1 MELKRLLVTLVAAC
15 ALGVTL
21 GALLY
26 RSAAFRERIGV
37 LAGRGHLRA
46 LARGHGIYDADL
58 PHAPGNELA
67 LRGLI
72 ADAMARDLARREKI
86 SPAQVNRACVLIGWQ
101 FGNANLLQ
109 AALRKNRLSRARL
122 CARLT
127 ADLRAGQWL
136 ERKLSETTSVT
147 SAECAQYFRAHP
159 DEFAI
164 PARYRASHLFL
175 AAPTETPP
183 PIIAQKR
190 ALIMSLSERIKNG
203 ENFIDLVAQTSED
216 EATRSI
222 GGDLGYFSQSRMPS
236 DFLVALAKLRI
247 GEISAP
253 IQTTV
258 GFHIVRLT
266 EFKPARP
273 MALAEAEPEIRLKLE
288 NEKRAAR
295 IQKIAAQLVQEAEFV
310 SENR

>member
-1 MELKRLLVTLVAAC
+1 MKRLLVTLVAAC

-21 GALLY
+21 GQLLC
-26 RSAAFRERIGV
+26 RSAAFRERIGI

-58 PHAPGNELA
+58 PPTPRNELA

-72 ADAMARDLARREKI
+72 ADAMARDLAKREKI
-86 SPAQVNRACVLIGWQ
+86 SPTQVDRACALIGWQ

-109 AALRKNRLSRARL
+109 AALQKNRLSRGYL

-127 ADLRAGQWL
+127 ADLRAGKWL
-136 ERKLSETTSVT
+136 ESKLSKTTSVT
-147 SAECAQYFRAHP
+147 PAECEQYFHAHP
-159 DEFAI
+159 DQFAI
-164 PARYRASHLFL
+164 PERYRASHLFL
-175 AAPTETPP
+175 AAPTMTPRP
-183 PIIAQKR
+183 VVDQKR

-216 EATRSI
+216 ESTRSI
-222 GGDLGYFSQSRMPS
+222 GGDLGYFSESRVPP
-236 DFLVALAKLRI
+236 DFFAAGEKLRA

-253 IQTTV
+253 IQTTL
-258 GFHIVRLT
+258 GFHIVQLT
-266 EFKPARP
+266 DFKPARL

-310 SENR
+310 SENL

>member
-1 MELKRLLVTLVAAC
+1 MAVCAFSVALAELLC
-15 ALGVTL
+15 
-21 GALLY
+21 
-26 RSAAFRERIGV
+26 RSPAFRERIG
-37 LAGRGHLRA
+37 LLTGRGHLRA

-58 PHAPGNELA
+58 PHPPGNEPA

-72 ADAMARDLARREKI
+72 ADAMARDLAKSEKI
-86 SPAQVNRACVLIGWQ
+86 SPAQVKRACTLIEWQ

-122 CARLT
+122 CARLA

-136 ERKLSETTSVT
+136 ERKLSETTGVT
-147 SAECAQYFRAHP
+147 STECAQYFRAHP
-159 DEFAI
+159 GEFVM

-175 AAPTETPP
+175 AAPTETPSS
-183 PIIAQKR
+183 IVVQKR
-190 ALIMSLSERIKNG
+190 ALITSLSERIKNG

-216 EATRSI
+216 EATRSS
-222 GGDLGYFSQSRMPS
+222 GGDLGYFSQSRMPP
-236 DFLVALAKLRI
+236 DFFVALAKLRI

-266 EFKPARP
+266 DFKPARP

-288 NEKRAAR
+288 NEKRAAG
-295 IQKIAAQLVQEAEFV
+295 IQKIAAQLVHQAEFV